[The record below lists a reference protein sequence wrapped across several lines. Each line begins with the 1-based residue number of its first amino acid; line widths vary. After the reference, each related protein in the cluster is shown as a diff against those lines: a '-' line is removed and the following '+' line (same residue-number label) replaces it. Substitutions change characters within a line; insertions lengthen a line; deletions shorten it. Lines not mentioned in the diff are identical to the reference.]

1 MKALAWISCILLA
14 MTMLYVASDFPV
26 WGDPQSPAA
35 LHVSPHYIEQAVP
48 ETKVPNIVSALLADY
63 RGYDTMFET
72 AVVFTAAMA
81 CFFILRMLGCEMPGQ
96 KLYRH
101 LETGILIRTTP
112 KVNIPIGS
120 SFKRVESVSQRYDF
134 ITAKISRLLVPFL
147 QIFALYVI
155 AHGHY
160 SPGGGFQG
168 GVMFGASFI
177 LIALTGGLSEALK
190 RLSEQRAIF
199 LAALGVLIYAGTG
212 LLCMFLGKNFLD
224 YHILSQWLPDTTA
237 VKARYHA
244 MLIVEIGVA
253 FTVTAIMFTI
263 YATLSS
269 KGRMRG
275 GL

>member
-168 GVMFGASFI
+168 GVVLGSSWILLALSHDLQPACDRYTEQKMFI
-177 LIALTGGLSEALK
+177 MV
-190 RLSEQRAIF
+190 
-199 LAALGVLIYAGTG
+199 AAGVLLYAGTG
-212 LLCMFLGKNFLD
+212 VLAMFYGGNFLD
-224 YHILSQWLPDTTA
+224 YSALAPLFGLDPVMSRSFAI
-237 VKARYHA
+237 
-244 MLIVEIGVA
+244 LIVEIGVG
-253 FTVTAIMFTI
+253 
-263 YATLSS
+263 ATCMATMILLYNFLASA
-269 KGRMRG
+269 GRCDE